1 MKQYTVIFTAHSR
14 YDELA
19 VCEPVTFVQWL
30 QAENFEDA
38 FKEHI
43 NKIKLSNLHTIQG
56 QVMFF
61 GGHLN
66 KIDVSA
72 KLQKYAKEKIGEII

>member
-19 VCEPVTFVQWL
+19 VCEPITFVHWL
-30 QAENFEDA
+30 HGEKFEDA
-38 FKEHI
+38 FKAHI
-43 NKIKLSNLHTIQG
+43 QKIKSMNLHTVQG

-72 KLQKYAKEKIGEII
+72 KLQKYAKEEIREVL